1 MKYQQVEIKVVS
13 VNEDIIRTSVELGEN
28 ETERVPFI
36 FGE

>member
-1 MKYQQVEIKVVS
+1 MKYQELEMEVVS